1 MNVKKMT
8 PEQITSLIKT
18 EISDSEVEVVGG
30 DGKYQIKVV
39 ADLFVGMNAV
49 KRQQAIYRIINEHIS
64 SGVIHAVN
72 MLLLTRQEHA
82 ERK

>member
-1 MNVKKMT
+1 MSMT
-8 PEQITSLIKT
+8 PEQITTLIKT
-18 EISDSEVEVVGG
+18 EVSDADVEVVGG
-30 DGKYQIKVV
+30 DGKYQIKVI
-39 ADLFVGMNAV
+39 ADMFVGLNAV

-72 MLLLTRQEHA
+72 MLLLTKQEHA

>member
-49 KRQQAIYRIINEHIS
+49 KRQQAIYRIIEHIS